1 MAGKGEIYKRGDG
14 KWAFRVKAS
23 NGEVVATD
31 GGQGYNAKGDAE
43 STLTKLLSG
52 TYDGP
57 IAVLD

>member
-1 MAGKGEIYKRGDG
+1 MAGTGELYKRNDG

-23 NGEVVATD
+23 NGEIVATD
-31 GGQGYNAKGDAE
+31 GGQGYVAKGDAE

-57 IAVLD
+57 IKVVE

>member
-1 MAGKGEIYKRGDG
+1 MAGKGEIYKRNDG
-14 KWAFRVKAS
+14 KFAFRVKAS

-43 STLTKLLSG
+43 STLKKLMAG

-57 IAVLD
+57 ITVVD

>member
-1 MAGKGEIYKRGDG
+1 MAGKGEIYQRNDG

-31 GGQGYNAKGDAE
+31 GGQGYNAKDSAE
-43 STLTKLLSG
+43 ATLQKLMAG

-57 IAVLD
+57 ITVVD

>member
-1 MAGKGEIYKRGDG
+1 MAGKGEIYKRNDG

-43 STLTKLLSG
+43 STLQKLMAG

-57 IAVLD
+57 ISVAD